1 MAKEVE
7 FKVRGET
14 YCRLCNAQLGELIL
28 GLGRQPLANALLKNK
43 PDSKVDAWPLDFR
56 ICPNCSLGQIGEY
69 VSPEGIFSSYTYF
82 SSTSKS
88 WLQHAEKYAIYAK
101 SMLNLNDSDLVI
113 EIASNDGY
121 LLKFFN
127 ELGVRTLGIE
137 PAENVAKTAKA
148 QGIET
153 LVEFF
158 GEKLAKRLVSE
169 GVIPKLVVCN
179 NVLAHVPDIQ
189 DFLSGL
195 AVFIEAGA
203 VVSIEAPTMTK
214 LLENNLFDTI
224 YHEHFSYLSTHS
236 MQFAAKKFEVA
247 LFRVDEIETH
257 GGSNRYWLGAS
268 NSQIESSVEKTS
280 IAESKF
286 GLLELGNHKLFG
298 NHSRLAIENFDS
310 WLRNQKGSV
319 VGFGAA
325 AKATVILNAVGDS
338 TSKICAVIDSSP
350 EKQGLI
356 IPGVNIPI
364 VTLEEGIGFEPEA
377 IVIFAW
383 NLASEIKQQVLAH
396 FPLYQGIFLIAIPE
410 VRII

>member
-1 MAKEVE
+1 MEEE

-14 YCRLCNAQLGELIL
+14 FCRLCDAPLEELIL
-28 GLGRQPLANALLKNK
+28 GLGRQPLANALLKTK
-43 PDSKVDAWPLDFR
+43 SVSKVEAWPLDFR
-56 ICPNCSLGQIGEY
+56 ICQNCSLGQIGEY
-69 VSPEGIFSSYTYF
+69 VSPKGIFSSYTYF

-88 WLQHAEKYAIYAK
+88 WLKHAEAYAINTK
-101 SMLNLNDSDLVI
+101 NLLNLCDSDLVI

-137 PAENVAKTAKA
+137 PAENVARAAIA
-148 QGIET
+148 QGVET
-153 LVEFF
+153 LIEFF
-158 GEKLAKRLVSE
+158 GERVARQLIKD
-169 GVIPKLVVCN
+169 GMIPKLVICN

-189 DFLSGL
+189 DFLKGL
-195 AVFIEAGA
+195 AVLIEAGSI
-203 VVSIEAPTMTK
+203 VSIEAPTMSK

-224 YHEHFSYLSTHS
+224 YHEHFSYLSTHAIG
-236 MQFAAKKFEVA
+236 FAAKKFKISLFKVEV
-247 LFRVDEIETH
+247 LETH
-257 GGSNRYWLGAS
+257 GGSNRYWLGDA
-268 NSQIESSVEKTS
+268 NMGIESSVNES
-280 IAESKF
+280 FLAESEF
-286 GLLELGNHKLFG
+286 GLLDLDNHKMFG
-298 NHSRLAIENFDS
+298 SQSRTAIESFKD
-310 WLRNQKGSV
+310 WLSSQKGNV

-338 TSKICAVIDSSP
+338 TSKIRAIIDSSP

-364 VTLEEGIGFEPEA
+364 VTLEEGIGLEPEA

-383 NLASEIKQQVLAH
+383 NLATEIKQQVLAH
-396 FPLYQGIFLIAIPE
+396 FPSYQGTFLIAIPE

>member
-1 MAKEVE
+1 
-7 FKVRGET
+7 VRGET
-14 YCRLCNAQLGELIL
+14 FCRLCDAPLGELIL
-28 GLGRQPLANALLKNK
+28 GLGRQPLANALLKTK
-43 PDSKVDAWPLDFR
+43 SDSKVDAWPLDFR

-69 VSPEGIFSSYTYF
+69 VNPEEIFSSYTYF

-88 WLQHAEKYAIYAK
+88 WLQHAEAYAIYAK
-101 SMLNLNDSDLVI
+101 KLLNLNDSDLVI

-137 PAENVAKTAKA
+137 PAENVARTAIA
-148 QGIET
+148 QGVET
-153 LVEFF
+153 LIDFF
-158 GEKLAKRLVSE
+158 GERVASQLIND
-169 GVIPKLVVCN
+169 GIIPKLVICN

-189 DFLSGL
+189 DFLKGL
-195 AVFIEAGA
+195 AVLIEAGSI
-203 VVSIEAPTMTK
+203 VSIEAPTMSK

-224 YHEHFSYLSTHS
+224 YHEHFSYLSTHAIG
-236 MQFAAKKFEVA
+236 FAAKKFEIS
-247 LFRVDEIETH
+247 LFKVEVLETH
-257 GGSNRYWLGAS
+257 GGSNRYWLGDA
-268 NSQIESSVEKTS
+268 NIGIESSVNES
-280 IAESKF
+280 FLAESKF
-286 GLLELGNHKLFG
+286 GLLDLDNHKMFESQ
-298 NHSRLAIENFDS
+298 SRTVIENFND
-310 WLRNQKGSV
+310 WLNSQKGNV

-338 TSKICAVIDSSP
+338 TSKIRAVIDSSP

-364 VTLEEGIGFEPEA
+364 VTLEEGIGLEPEA

-383 NLASEIKQQVLAH
+383 NLATEIKQQVLAH
-396 FPLYQGIFLIAIPE
+396 FPPYQGTFLIAIPE